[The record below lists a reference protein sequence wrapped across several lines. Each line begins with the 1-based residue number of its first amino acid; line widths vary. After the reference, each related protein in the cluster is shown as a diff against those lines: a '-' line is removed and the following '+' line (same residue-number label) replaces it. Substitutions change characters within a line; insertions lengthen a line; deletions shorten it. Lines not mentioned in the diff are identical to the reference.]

1 MPEERLP
8 DKQTI
13 KSPDGYWCGL
23 TTVITQELNYKN

>member
-13 KSPDGYWCGL
+13 KSPDGNWYGL
-23 TTVITQELNYKN
+23 AAVITQELNYKN